1 MRGDLALSPFW
12 KEFALVLLNILKG
25 PHHLV
30 STRALFW
37 DHQNTNICVLLQYNR
52 SLYKCRVLIYFFQFR
67 LYHTVVLCA
76 WRFTAALEVAWP
88 RNGES
93 QNGSAKSMLRPP
105 RGHGLIRH
113 FSLKILIVKSVKMQ
127 PWWTEGFSSS
137 LLWGPSAGWVTCSKI
152 GKKCTWCNIM
162 TVYFCCDEFE
172 NDEFESD
179 KFILRE

>member
-37 DHQNTNICVLLQYNR
+37 DHQNTNICVLLQFNR
-52 SLYKCRVLIYFFQFR
+52 SLYKCRVCTYTFFQFR

-105 RGHGLIRH
+105 PWGHGLIRH

-127 PWWTEGFSSS
+127 PWWWTKGFSSRYV
-137 LLWGPSAGWVTCSKI
+137 VTCFMVAKAAAANFSQIEKQ
-152 GKKCTWCNIM
+152 KKYC
-162 TVYFCCDEFE
+162 
-172 NDEFESD
+172 
-179 KFILRE
+179 L

>member
-30 STRALFW
+30 QELCFE
-37 DHQNTNICVLLQYNR
+37 II
-52 SLYKCRVLIYFFQFR
+52 KILIYVYYYNTIDLIQVQSTYTFFQFR

-105 RGHGLIRH
+105 PWGHGLIRH

-127 PWWTEGFSSS
+127 PWWWTKGFSSRYVVICFMVAKAAAAKFCPK
-137 LLWGPSAGWVTCSKI
+137 LKSKKNT
-152 GKKCTWCNIM
+152 GHAHRSN
-162 TVYFCCDEFE
+162 
-172 NDEFESD
+172 
-179 KFILRE
+179 